1 MDVLN
6 CNLFFLF
13 ACVFAVISVRRWY
26 VSIIIQAA
34 NKILISQEWFLYYFF
49 DANVPRNF
57 SVASKAP
64 GSGNYLR
71 LRLLKKPIAF

>member
-34 NKILISQEWFLYYFF
+34 NKILISQE
-49 DANVPRNF
+49 
-57 SVASKAP
+57 
-64 GSGNYLR
+64 
-71 LRLLKKPIAF
+71 